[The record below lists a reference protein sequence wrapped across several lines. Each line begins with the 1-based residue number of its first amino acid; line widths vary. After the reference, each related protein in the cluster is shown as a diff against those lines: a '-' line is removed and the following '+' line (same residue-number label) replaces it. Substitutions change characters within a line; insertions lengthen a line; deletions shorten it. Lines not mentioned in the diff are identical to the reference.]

1 MIAWKISEIIA
12 VTDVST
18 HIIYQ

>member
-1 MIAWKISEIIA
+1 MTAWKISEIIA

-18 HIIYQ
+18 HII